1 MPIPVLIDCD
11 PGYDDVI
18 ALMLALASPEVE
30 VLGITT
36 VEGNQ
41 PVAETTENAL
51 RVVEFLARK
60 IPVAAGAN
68 RPLVH
73 ELPFRRAPGAM
84 DADVGT
90 DIPGLPPARGRALD
104 EHAVDLLARLLL
116 AAREP
121 VTLVP
126 LGPLTNVALL
136 LARYPEAAE
145 RI

>member
-1 MPIPVLIDCD
+1 MRRAFDLDVLACPRDNGRLMPTPVLIDCD

-18 ALMLALASPEVE
+18 AIMLALASPEVE

-68 RPLVH
+68 ATVY
-73 ELPFRRAPGAM
+73 FW
-84 DADVGT
+84 
-90 DIPGLPPARGRALD
+90 
-104 EHAVDLLARLLL
+104 
-116 AAREP
+116 
-121 VTLVP
+121 
-126 LGPLTNVALL
+126 
-136 LARYPEAAE
+136 E
-145 RI
+145 R

>member
-18 ALMLALASPEVE
+18 AIMLALASPEVE

-51 RVVEFLARK
+51 RVVEFLARE

-68 RPLVH
+68 RPLVR
-73 ELPFRRAPGAM
+73 EFPFRRTPSTV
-84 DADVGT
+84 DADGR
-90 DIPGLPPARGRALD
+90 PGMSTASDG
-104 EHAVDLLARLLL
+104 
-116 AAREP
+116 
-121 VTLVP
+121 
-126 LGPLTNVALL
+126 
-136 LARYPEAAE
+136 
-145 RI
+145 

>member
-18 ALMLALASPEVE
+18 AIMLALASPEVE

-51 RVVEFLARK
+51 WIVEFLARE

-68 RPLVH
+68 RPFVR
-73 ELPFRRAPGAM
+73 EYPFRRTPS
-84 DADVGT
+84 T
-90 DIPGLPPARGRALD
+90 DNAAGRGGIPRLPPGTRRG
-104 EHAVDLLARLLL
+104 
-116 AAREP
+116 
-121 VTLVP
+121 
-126 LGPLTNVALL
+126 G
-136 LARYPEAAE
+136 
-145 RI
+145 